1 MLNRFKQLVDN
12 TPATILCEEDFE
24 EEYKINLENEP
35 IDFPSEKISTELQT
49 ILKNLKTGQDKSILN
64 KIERELIYRQVIY
77 NENSIDYLQII
88 KIMRDVTGSFI
99 YIPKWEDENWK
110 NIIKLAKNYL
120 NFPNYLKISS
130 DELKDNYPKDFN
142 RAESVKFLMNKNC
155 KITIDNGEIEF
166 ISGLTEIYNELE
178 NKIDKFGGI
187 NLIFECLAHLNYDA
201 QFERYIFS
209 KDLNHTKEL
218 NTPWGYIIN
227 LSLKHL
233 RFKHFSKRSKYD
245 KLFKEIIIL
254 ASKIIN
260 GVYNIQEYNI
270 WSYFFLNLKN
280 IPQYISN
287 LVLYDSLFAIS
298 QSNILLELDLCEYL
312 FSFDKDFFRNVLG
325 FELDDFITIGKGF
338 YNVLDEKNKHILIN
352 LSKKSEYP
360 LPYPEYSKILNFM
373 SHCANLN
380 KNYVEPNDYQ
390 QINFFE
396 KPLIKFDSNSF
407 LLPSI
412 SWSAP
417 NFFESLASGLRVPYN
432 QTFNDRLDDILGN
445 RLEEFIAKLLKK
457 YGINFIK
464 GGEYKFKKNKS
475 ECDFIIESDES
486 IIIMEVKKKVL
497 TRESK
502 SGRDYKIFIDL
513 SKSLLYSQI
522 QAGKVE
528 TLLKRDKK
536 ITLDIGDNKKTIN
549 LNDRVIKRIS
559 LTQFEYGSLYNHIF
573 IKHFLKAQLRGD
585 FTLENG
591 DDNLNREFEK
601 FIKYAKQF
609 RNQYIELNE
618 IQEEDFNYFI
628 YRCYFMSLSQLFEV
642 IKKSKDNNTF
652 DKNLPNNIIEQGSF
666 DWYCDYGLLNK

>member
-1 MLNRFKQLVDN
+1 M
-12 TPATILCEEDFE
+12 
-24 EEYKINLENEP
+24 
-35 IDFPSEKISTELQT
+35 
-49 ILKNLKTGQDKSILN
+49 
-64 KIERELIYRQVIY
+64 
-77 NENSIDYLQII
+77 
-88 KIMRDVTGSFI
+88 
-99 YIPKWEDENWK
+99 
-110 NIIKLAKNYL
+110 
-120 NFPNYLKISS
+120 
-130 DELKDNYPKDFN
+130 
-142 RAESVKFLMNKNC
+142 
-155 KITIDNGEIEF
+155 
-166 ISGLTEIYNELE
+166 
-178 NKIDKFGGI
+178 
-187 NLIFECLAHLNYDA
+187 
-201 QFERYIFS
+201 
-209 KDLNHTKEL
+209 
-218 NTPWGYIIN
+218 
-227 LSLKHL
+227 
-233 RFKHFSKRSKYD
+233 
-245 KLFKEIIIL
+245 

-528 TLLKRDKK
+528 TLLKRDGK